1 MPAIHSPITE
11 VADVVFPALLWYE
24 HEGSLYNLE
33 GKKVAVRK
41 AVPLPEG
48 LIPENEVLTQLAA
61 RM

>member
-1 MPAIHSPITE
+1 
-11 VADVVFPALLWYE
+11 LLWYE

-33 GKKVAVRK
+33 GKKVPVRK

-61 RM
+61 LL